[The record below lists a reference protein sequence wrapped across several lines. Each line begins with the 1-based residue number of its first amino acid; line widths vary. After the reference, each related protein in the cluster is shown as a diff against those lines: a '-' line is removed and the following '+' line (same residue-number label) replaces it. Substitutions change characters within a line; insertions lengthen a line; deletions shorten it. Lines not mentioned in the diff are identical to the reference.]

1 MPFIVIALMLA
12 AVIGGGTSI
21 AAQSA
26 LPGDALWGFKVV
38 INERLQPSNDIAAIQ
53 TRLQE
58 AKELSEQGKLNAKER
73 ADILSNIDEHAAA
86 VEKQINNSRSIGDY
100 TTAAALATNLQAAL
114 AGAAGVLDVR
124 TMLDVASG
132 LSAEAN
138 AKLKQ

>member
-1 MPFIVIALMLA
+1 MPFIVIALLLA
-12 AVIGGGTSI
+12 AVIGGGTSLV
-21 AAQSA
+21 AQNA

-38 INERLQPSNDIAAIQ
+38 VNERLRPGTDIANIQ
-53 TRLQE
+53 TRLHE
-58 AKELSEQGKLNAKER
+58 AKELAAQGKLNANER
-73 ADILSNIDEHAAA
+73 TDILSNIEEHAAT
-86 VEKQINNSRSIGDY
+86 VEKQINKSRSIGDY

-124 TMLDVASG
+124 VMLDVASG

>member
-86 VEKQINNSRSIGDY
+86 VEKQINNCRSIGDY

>member
-1 MPFIVIALMLA
+1 MPFIIIALILA

-38 INERLQPSNDIAAIQ
+38 INERLQPGNDIAAIQ

>member
-1 MPFIVIALMLA
+1 MLA

>member
-1 MPFIVIALMLA
+1 MPFIAIALLIA
-12 AVIGGGTSI
+12 AAIGGGTSV
-21 AAQSA
+21 AAQNA

-38 INERLQPSNDIAAIQ
+38 INERLQPGNDIAAIQ